1 MGSER
6 RLLLVAI
13 AASMLLA
20 TSARA
25 QPTAVDREMAR
36 TLMDQG
42 YDLRKKGDLKEAM
55 KRFKAADDIMHVP
68 TTALPL
74 AQVQADLGLLVEARD
89 TLAGSL
95 RRTPEKPNDP
105 QPFKVAREAGEKLDQ
120 SLAPRVPALT
130 ITLKDLPQ
138 GDTPTLDVDGADV
151 PADAVG
157 LPRPVDPGHHVV
169 TVKSK
174 HSQGK
179 AEVDVK
185 EAEQKTVEVALTFIP
200 EPPPD
205 QQASQASAPQQEAPP
220 APVTSHSPTALTW
233 VGIGVAGAGLATG
246 VATGILSLSKK
257 SAVQNECTNDICGK
271 GTQGQSDLDAWNTFA
286 LVSTIGFAAAGAG
299 AALAVITLVVGH
311 EEPAAE
317 PAATPP
323 ESASPPAESGLVV
336 RPWIGPGSAGV
347 VGTF

>member
-6 RLLLVAI
+6 RRLCLGGLAV

-20 TSARA
+20 TAAHA

-42 YDLRKKGDLKEAM
+42 YDLKRKGDLKEAL

-89 TLAGSL
+89 TLAASL

-105 QPFKVAREAGEKLDQ
+105 QPFKTAREAGEKLDA

-130 ITLKDLPQ
+130 ITLKNLPD
-138 GDTPTLDVDGADV
+138 GDTPALTVDGIDV

-174 HSQGK
+174 HSQGQ

-185 EAEQKTVEVALTFIP
+185 EAEQKPVEVALTFVAEP
-200 EPPPD
+200 EPT
-205 QQASQASAPQQEAPP
+205 PQPQGAAQEPEAPP
-220 APVTSHSPTALTW
+220 APATSHSPTLLTW
-233 VGIGVAGAGLATG
+233 VGIGIAGAGLATG
-246 VATGILSLSKK
+246 TVTGVLSLGKK
-257 SAVQNECTNDICGK
+257 SDLQNECPNGICGP
-271 GTQGQSDLDAWNTFA
+271 GQHSDYQAANTFA

-311 EEPAAE
+311 PEPAEA
-317 PAATPP
+317 PASTPP
-323 ESASPPAESGLVV
+323 ESGLLVH
-336 RPWIGPGSAGV
+336 PWIGPGSAGLT
-347 VGTF
+347 GTF

>member
-1 MGSER
+1 MVSRR
-6 RLLLVAI
+6 RLGILALAAAMMVPGVARSQPN
-13 AASMLLA
+13 AA
-20 TSARA
+20 
-25 QPTAVDREMAR
+25 DREMAR

-42 YDLRKKGDLKEAM
+42 YDLKKKGDLREAL
-55 KRFKAADDIMHVP
+55 KRFKAADDVMHVP

-74 AQVQADLGLLVEARD
+74 AQVQAELGLLVEARD
-89 TLAGSL
+89 TLAASL

-105 QPFKVAREAGEKLDQ
+105 QPFKVAREAGEKLDA
-120 SLAPRVPALT
+120 SLVPRVPAV
-130 ITLKDLPQ
+130 IISLKDLPN

-174 HSQGK
+174 HSQGT

-185 EAEQKTVEVALTFIP
+185 EGEQKPVEVALTLIP

-205 QQASQASAPQQEAPP
+205 HQPQSAASQPEGPP
-220 APVTSHSPTALTW
+220 PPVTSHSPTALTW
-233 VGIGVAGAGLATG
+233 VGVAVGGAGLATG
-246 VATGILSLSKK
+246 VATGIMSLSKK
-257 SAVQNECTNDICGK
+257 SDVQKECTNDVCGP
-271 GTQGQSDLDAWNTFA
+271 GQPQSDLHAWNTFA

-311 EEPAAE
+311 DEPAGG

-323 ESASPPAESGLVV
+323 ESTSPPAESGFVV
-336 RPWIGPGSAGV
+336 RPWVGPGSAGL

>member
-6 RLLLVAI
+6 RLFAGAL

-20 TSARA
+20 TVARA

-36 TLMDQG
+36 SLMDQG
-42 YDLRKKGDLKEAM
+42 YDLKKKGDLKEAL

-74 AQVQADLGLLVEARD
+74 AQVQAELGLLVEARD
-89 TLAGSL
+89 TLAASL
-95 RRTPEKPNDP
+95 RRTPEKPSDP
-105 QPFKVAREAGEKLDQ
+105 QPFKVARAEGEKLDA
-120 SLAPRVPALT
+120 SLAPRVPSLT
-130 ITLKDLPQ
+130 ISLENLPK

-151 PADAVG
+151 PADALG

-179 AEVDVK
+179 TEVDVK
-185 EAEQKTVEVALTFIP
+185 EAEQKTVQVALTLIP
-200 EPPPD
+200 
-205 QQASQASAPQQEAPP
+205 EAPP
-220 APVTSHSPTALTW
+220 EQQPPSAAEQPEAPPRPVTSHSPTVLTW
-233 VGIGVAGAGLATG
+233 VGVGIGGAGLATG

-257 SAVQNECTNDICGK
+257 SAVQNECTNDICGP
-271 GTQGQSDLDAWNTFA
+271 GQPQSDLHAWSTMA

-311 EEPAAE
+311 EERAGE

-323 ESASPPAESGLVV
+323 ESASPPAESGLVL
-336 RPWIGPGSAGV
+336 RPWVGPGSAGLA
-347 VGTF
+347 GTF

>member
-6 RLLLVAI
+6 RLMLAAI

-20 TSARA
+20 TTARA

-42 YDLRKKGDLKEAM
+42 YELKRKGDLKEAL
-55 KRFKAADDIMHVP
+55 KRFKAADDVMHVP

-74 AQVQADLGLLVEARD
+74 AQVQAELGLLVEARD
-89 TLAGSL
+89 TLAASL

-105 QPFKVAREAGEKLDQ
+105 QPFKVAREAGEKLDA

-130 ITLKDLPQ
+130 ITLKDLPAA
-138 GDTPTLDVDGADV
+138 DTPTLTVDGIDV
-151 PADAVG
+151 PADALG

-174 HSQGK
+174 HSQGQ

-185 EAEQKTVEVALTFIP
+185 EAEQKALQVALTVVAEP
-200 EPPPD
+200 EPEPQP
-205 QQASQASAPQQEAPP
+205 QAAPQQPEAPP
-220 APVTSHSPTALTW
+220 EPVTSHSPTALTW
-233 VGIGVAGAGLATG
+233 VGIAVGGAGLATG

-257 SAVQNECTNDICGK
+257 SAVQSECTNSICGP
-271 GTQGQSDLDAWNTFA
+271 GQGQSDLHAWNTFS

-311 EEPAAE
+311 EEPATA
-317 PAATPP
+317 PASTPP
-323 ESASPPAESGLVV
+323 ESGLLVH
-336 RPWIGPGSAGV
+336 PWIGPGSAGLA
-347 VGTF
+347 GTF

>member
-6 RLLLVAI
+6 RSCAAFVIASIFVAT
-13 AASMLLA
+13 A
-20 TSARA
+20 ARA

-36 TLMDQG
+36 SMMDQG
-42 YDLRKKGDLKEAM
+42 YALKKKGDLKEAL

-89 TLAGSL
+89 TLAASL

-105 QPFKVAREAGEKLDQ
+105 QVFKTARADGEKLDA

-130 ITLKDLPQ
+130 ITLKDLPN

-157 LPRPVDPGHHVV
+157 LPRPLDPGHHVV
-169 TVKSK
+169 TVTSK
-174 HSQGK
+174 HSTGK

-185 EAEQKTVEVALTFIP
+185 EGEQRTLEVALTFVPEPAP
-200 EPPPD
+200 EPPAQPAA
-205 QQASQASAPQQEAPP
+205 QQPEAPP
-220 APVTSHSPTALTW
+220 EPVTSHSPTVLTW
-233 VGIGVAGAGLATG
+233 IGVGIGGAGVATG

-257 SAVQNECTNDICGK
+257 SDVQKECTNDVCGP
-271 GTQGQSDLDAWNTFA
+271 GQPQSDLHAWNTMA

-311 EEPAAE
+311 EEPAGG

-323 ESASPPAESGLVV
+323 ESTSPPAESGLVV
-336 RPWIGPGSAGV
+336 RPWIGPGSAGI

>member
-6 RLLLVAI
+6 TLCVAAV

-20 TSARA
+20 TAARA
-25 QPTAVDREMAR
+25 QPTAADREMAR

-42 YDLRKKGDLKEAM
+42 YELKKKGDLKEAL
-55 KRFKAADDIMHVP
+55 KRFKAADDVMHVP

-89 TLAGSL
+89 TLAASL

-105 QPFKVAREAGEKLDQ
+105 QVFKTARADGEKLDQ

-138 GDTPTLDVDGADV
+138 GDSPTLDVDGADV

-174 HSQGK
+174 HSEGK

-185 EAEQKTVEVALTFIP
+185 ESEQKAVEVALTFIP
-200 EPPPD
+200 EPPPE
-205 QQASQASAPQQEAPP
+205 QPSQANGGQSEAPP
-220 APVTSHSPTALTW
+220 SSVTSHSPTVLTW

-257 SAVQNECTNDICGK
+257 SAVQSECTNDICGP
-271 GTQGQSDLDAWNTFA
+271 GQPQSDLHAWNTFA

-311 EEPAAE
+311 EEPPAE
-317 PAATPP
+317 PAAST
-323 ESASPPAESGLVV
+323 PAESGLLVH
-336 RPWIGPGSAGV
+336 PWIGPGSAGL